1 MGYPIINRKDNTV
14 YTRDEILKTALENP
28 YAAIVSLGGLTLFEF
43 VQCFW
48 NEVSDDELK
57 INWHIPYL
65 CGQLEEIAERVGKK
79 EKKLYDLITNIPPG
93 TTKTIIC
100 SVMFPVWCWT
110 KWYWMKFITGSYSS
124 DLSLE
129 SAEKSRD
136 IIRSDKFKLL
146 FPDII
151 IKEDKDTKS
160 NYRIAFKIRDYK
172 GKASRTVLGGGRY
185 STSVGGTIMG
195 FHGHIN
201 IWDDPLNPKQAVS
214 EALLKIAN
222 DWIDQ
227 SASTRKIDKEVS
239 VTILVMQ
246 RLHQCLL
253 PETRIYT
260 PNGFKEIQ
268 NFKLDD
274 VVYTSFG
281 KQNVQG
287 VFNRE
292 YDGNIISICPSGHP
306 ENIKVTETHQIYTQ
320 RGWVK
325 AGDLNLKDILL
336 YPITE
341 HKESIVLS
349 ELWPEMPIKDKSPK
363 IFRSNFNGDTK
374 RVPYEVLKKLVD
386 AGKSSTEL
394 AEYFGFKNR
403 QIIDL
408 YIAKYKIKRKAAVSI
423 SNEIINDLNFWRVVG
438 YWLAE
443 GCLVKGRRGISH
455 VVRFSFGNK
464 DKEMIA
470 DTVAILKKYKI
481 SVHVNDTK
489 YNSFCVRFS
498 SYQFALF
505 LENNFGVGAGNK
517 HLPDWIFSLPKE
529 YFAQLLKGYWLGD
542 GSIIRNSIRLTS
554 VSLQLLTDIQNT
566 LLSFNVISSIYASKP
581 SYKCKIQTGPGKG
594 RIIEGKL
601 IPYELR
607 ATICDISS
615 NFWGISENN
624 TVKYKK
630 LPINRIN
637 GKWMCVKINH
647 LEVEKYKGL
656 VYDITTPCHDFLS
669 GLVMLHNSDPTGH
682 LLEKIK
688 EGKQI
693 KHICL
698 PGEIVNYRDKVSPL
712 ELIENYSEEGL
723 LDPVR
728 LSTAALKELEADL
741 GQYGY
746 AGQIGQSP
754 TPPGGGMFKVDN
766 FQIIDHLPNSSHLMQ
781 MMRYWDKAGTE
792 GGGKRTAGVK
802 IVKLTNGKYIVV
814 DVRKG
819 QWEAEKRERII
830 KQTAQAD
837 ERDCE
842 IGIEQ
847 EPGPIWEDEKV
858 QMANGIL
865 KKLKD
870 VKKGDF
876 VINWKGKS
884 TKVLEIY
891 QQGTLPILKITT
903 DSGRE
908 IHTAYNHPFLTPNG
922 WVNADHL
929 QIDDNLAL
937 KTDIQIK
944 ITSFPSIEECR
955 LAGYF
960 VGDGCCTW
968 TKNKEI
974 TCNSNIVCSDVLEGK
989 DIIYCAEKLGF
1000 KVHVGG
1006 SKGWTYY
1013 ISGGI
1018 KDWLK
1023 NRGLAGKNTFQKRI
1037 PEWVL
1042 KADNVCVANFLGAYL
1057 ACDGSVMNTKHHPC
1071 VEYYS
1076 TNLDL
1081 LKDTQSTL
1089 LRFGIYTMLRKRNYK
1104 DEFQKTRHFC
1114 YRITTRRSDGSMGR
1128 FAKYIPVYGIKGE
1141 KLKIFNHLNFDQ
1153 PYISDPIV
1161 SIEKMDKMLCRC
1173 IAVKD
1178 GESFLVN
1185 DVVVHNSGGKES
1197 AEATMRNLAGF
1208 VVHKDLPKGD
1218 KIYRADPFSVQVN
1231 EGNVMLLRG
1240 DWNHD
1245 FIEELRFFPFG
1256 NFKDQVDAAS
1266 AAFNLLA
1273 TKKIAGRIT

>member
-14 YTRDEILKTALENP
+14 YTRDEVLKTALENP

-172 GKASRTVLGGGRY
+172 GKANRTVLGGGRY

-246 RLHQCLL
+246 RLH
-253 PETRIYT
+253 
-260 PNGFKEIQ
+260 
-268 NFKLDD
+268 
-274 VVYTSFG
+274 
-281 KQNVQG
+281 
-287 VFNRE
+287 
-292 YDGNIISICPSGHP
+292 
-306 ENIKVTETHQIYTQ
+306 
-320 RGWVK
+320 
-325 AGDLNLKDILL
+325 
-336 YPITE
+336 
-341 HKESIVLS
+341 
-349 ELWPEMPIKDKSPK
+349 
-363 IFRSNFNGDTK
+363 
-374 RVPYEVLKKLVD
+374 
-386 AGKSSTEL
+386 
-394 AEYFGFKNR
+394 
-403 QIIDL
+403 
-408 YIAKYKIKRKAAVSI
+408 
-423 SNEIINDLNFWRVVG
+423 
-438 YWLAE
+438 
-443 GCLVKGRRGISH
+443 
-455 VVRFSFGNK
+455 
-464 DKEMIA
+464 
-470 DTVAILKKYKI
+470 
-481 SVHVNDTK
+481 
-489 YNSFCVRFS
+489 
-498 SYQFALF
+498 
-505 LENNFGVGAGNK
+505 NN
-517 HLPDWIFSLPKE
+517 
-529 YFAQLLKGYWLGD
+529 
-542 GSIIRNSIRLTS
+542 
-554 VSLQLLTDIQNT
+554 
-566 LLSFNVISSIYASKP
+566 
-581 SYKCKIQTGPGKG
+581 
-594 RIIEGKL
+594 
-601 IPYELR
+601 
-607 ATICDISS
+607 
-615 NFWGISENN
+615 
-624 TVKYKK
+624 
-630 LPINRIN
+630 
-637 GKWMCVKINH
+637 
-647 LEVEKYKGL
+647 
-656 VYDITTPCHDFLS
+656 
-669 GLVMLHNSDPTGH
+669 DPTGH

-698 PGEIVNYRDKVSPL
+698 PGEIVNYRDRVSPI

-858 QMANGIL
+858 QMANGVL